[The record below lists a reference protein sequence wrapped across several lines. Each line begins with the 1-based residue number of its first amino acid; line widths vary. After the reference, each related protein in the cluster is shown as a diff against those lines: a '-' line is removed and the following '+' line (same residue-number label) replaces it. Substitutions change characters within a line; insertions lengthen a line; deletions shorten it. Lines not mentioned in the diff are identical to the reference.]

1 MFQNFRVGDK
11 AVYPAQGV
19 AEVLGIESRE
29 VSGNQQTFYMLRL
42 VDSNRRIM
50 IPLSKAL
57 SVGLRQVIGED
68 EVPQVFGLL
77 KSKPV
82 RVTRQN
88 WNRRYRGYIEKLKTG
103 SVFDVAEVLRD
114 LYLLRYEKPLSFGER
129 RLLDTARELLVKE
142 LSVAT
147 SGSDYDVEG
156 ELDAIFPL
164 PVEELEA
171 GSPSFSEVLSPSL
184 TNLEPVDSGGMT
196 A

>member
-171 GSPSFSEVLSPSL
+171 GSPSFPEVLSPSL
-184 TNLEPVDSGGMT
+184 ANLEPVDSGGMT